1 MTQAR
6 DLIDKVKDLKSKSD
20 SMTVKRTRGTV
31 SGGFIGM
38 GLGLLYGFSKGYN
51 LVSSAFLGA
60 LLGGTISHLVLP
72 KLDNEEE

>member
-20 SMTVKRTRGTV
+20 SMAVKRTRGTV

-38 GLGLLYGFSKGYN
+38 GLGLLCGVAKGYN

-60 LLGGTISHLVLP
+60 LLGGTISHLLLP
-72 KLDNEEE
+72 KLDEEEE

>member
-1 MTQAR
+1 MAEAR
-6 DLIDKVKDLKSKSD
+6 ALIDKVKELKSKSD
-20 SMTVKRTRGTV
+20 SMAVKRTRGTV

-38 GLGLLYGFSKGYN
+38 GLGLLYGFAKGYN

-72 KLDNEEE
+72 KTDEEEE

>member
-1 MTQAR
+1 MAEAR
-6 DLIDKVKDLKSKSD
+6 ELIDKVKELKSKSD

-72 KLDNEEE
+72 KLDDQEE

>member
-20 SMTVKRTRGTV
+20 SMAVKRTRGTV

-38 GLGLLYGFSKGYN
+38 GLGLLYGVAKGYN

-60 LLGGTISHLVLP
+60 LLGGTISHLLLP
-72 KLDNEEE
+72 KLDEEEE